1 MTLSNDPIVDDNL
14 IVDRKASEFYIVT
27 WAEGSD
33 YHGVSMEFKRFRKN
47 QDGDPR
53 PQVDIKLKGR
63 SRPIHED
70 RINLTSSRTQN
81 TVANSCFGKFPHIK
95 WGSAIQD
102 ACTVVKN
109 LYQSGEPVVDL
120 SEMEEPEGAQY
131 LIDPLLAMNNT
142 NLFYGNGGLGKS
154 WIALYLAALVA
165 SGEARN
171 GFNPEP
177 SEVLYLDY
185 ESDNRDM
192 KKRFS
197 AICRGLGVSEPHFMY
212 RRMSQSI
219 PDDQERLME
228 IIGERNVAFV
238 IIDSAAPATGGKP
251 EEAGITNAYFNA
263 LRSMEVTSLTIA
275 HVSKE
280 GAGDHKNSNPFGSI
294 FWRNLPRNVWEVSQ
308 GNTFTKEIKEFGLYQ
323 TKLNIGAGDDPIGL
337 RFTFDDPKDAKKVIA
352 ERINVMDNADLSK
365 RAWLHER
372 IEAYIKKQRKEIT
385 ARPFV
390 GVEISE
396 LDEEF
401 PDEKVGISIS
411 GQNKF
416 LRDKKKPEKFVQVKH
431 GRWDLLYERGEDER
445 ITDQYEDMFS
455 TRDKVNE
462 N

>member
-1 MTLSNDPIVDDNL
+1 MSDDL

-33 YHGVSMEFKRFRKN
+33 YHGVSMEFKRFRKS
-47 QDGDPR
+47 QDSDPR
-53 PQVDIKLKGR
+53 PQVEIKLKGR
-63 SRPIHED
+63 TDSIFDD
-70 RINLTSSRTQN
+70 RINLSSSRSQSSA
-81 TVANSCFGKFPHIK
+81 ANSCFEHFPHIK
-95 WGSAIQD
+95 WGTLIKR
-102 ACTVVKN
+102 ACKVSKD

-120 SEMEEPEGAQY
+120 SKMEEPEGAQY
-131 LIDPLLAMNNT
+131 VIDPLLAMNQT

-154 WIALYLAALVA
+154 WISLYLAALIA

-171 GFNPEP
+171 GLNPEP

-185 ESDNRDM
+185 ESDNTDM

-212 RRMSQSI
+212 RRMSHSI
-219 PDDQERLME
+219 ADDQERLME
-228 IIGERNVAFV
+228 IIGERNVGFV

-251 EEAGITNAYFNA
+251 EEAGLAIAYFNA
-263 LRSMEVTSLTIA
+263 LRSMGVTSLTIA

-280 GAGDHKNSNPFGSI
+280 GAGDHKNSSPFGSI

-308 GNTFTKEIKEFGLYQ
+308 GNTFTKEVKEFGLYQ

-352 ERINVMDNADLSK
+352 ERIDVMDNTDLGK
-365 RAWLHER
+365 KVALHKR
-372 IEAYIKKQRKEIT
+372 IEAYIKKQREVIT

-390 GVEISE
+390 GVATSE

-401 PDEKVGISIS
+401 PDEKVSISITNI
-411 GQNKF
+411 NKRF
-416 LRDKKKPEKFVQVKH
+416 RERKKPEKFVNVEH
-431 GRWDLLYERGEDER
+431 GRWDLLYERNKDDDV
-445 ITDQYEDMFS
+445 TAKYEDMYYN
-455 TRDKVNE
+455 RDKVNE